1 MITASA
7 YGEFWARDYDYISR
21 CTRAYITRVDT
32 EGYIERERA
41 TATRPLSR
49 RGVTDTC
56 AGLCRQSWIRRMD
69 SRGSPFYS
77 RLGTRI
83 YCFQKALRH
92 YVGSLVCLR
101 VLSTI
106 KVLHILFSEK
116 ESFWFPLR
124 SSILV
129 LRVGPTY
136 LRRHGWTQMCVDRV
150 EPRAKGIPGLCSS
163 YGY

>member
-7 YGEFWARDYDYISR
+7 YSKFWARDYNYISR
-21 CTRAYITRVDT
+21 CTRAYITRIDT
-32 EGYIERERA
+32 ERYIKRERA
-41 TATRPLSR
+41 IAIRPLLR
-49 RGVTDTC
+49 RGVIDTYTR
-56 AGLCRQSWIRRMD
+56 LYRQSWIRRID
-69 SRGSPFYS
+69 SRSSLFYS

-83 YCFQKALRH
+83 YCFQKALRR
-92 YVGSLVCLR
+92 YVGSSVCSR

-136 LRRHGWTQMCVDRV
+136 LRRHR
-150 EPRAKGIPGLCSS
+150 
-163 YGY
+163 